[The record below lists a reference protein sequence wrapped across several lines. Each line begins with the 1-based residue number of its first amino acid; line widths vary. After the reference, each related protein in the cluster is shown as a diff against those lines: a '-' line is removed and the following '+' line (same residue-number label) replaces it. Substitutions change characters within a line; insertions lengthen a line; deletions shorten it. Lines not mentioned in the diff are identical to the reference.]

1 MDVLYQDPGMPP
13 LPPHLY
19 EVGPVPPPPEI
30 QELLREG
37 QTIRERW
44 RVVRCIGNGGFGQ
57 IFRAEDLDTREAVA
71 VKVESLAS
79 NKQVLKMEVAVLRK
93 LQGESPSLS
102 FQTLKQLSR
111 LQTHL

>member
-1 MDVLYQDPGMPP
+1 MDVLCLDPGMPP
-13 LPPHLY
+13 LPPHLA
-19 EVGPVPPPPEI
+19 EAAPTAVPPEI
-30 QELLREG
+30 QELLTEG

-57 IFRAEDLDTREAVA
+57 IYRAEDLDTREAVA

-93 LQGESPSLS
+93 IQGKLSL
-102 FQTLKQLSR
+102 LSA
-111 LQTHL
+111 